1 MTGFE
6 IAKHE
11 NSRPPR
17 FTESQNFIQIICFCA
32 QMDNITK
39 NAEDNPFK
47 PCGRF
52 YKIRTRR
59 KENYEENR

>member
-47 PCGRF
+47 PCGSI
-52 YKIRTRR
+52 K
-59 KENYEENR
+59 